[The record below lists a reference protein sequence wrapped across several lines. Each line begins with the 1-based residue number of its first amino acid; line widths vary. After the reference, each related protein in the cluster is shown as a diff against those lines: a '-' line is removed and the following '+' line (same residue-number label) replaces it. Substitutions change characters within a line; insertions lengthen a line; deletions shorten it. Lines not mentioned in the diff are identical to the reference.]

1 MATFVTQKS
10 LPRRTMLRGAG
21 TALALP
27 LLDAMV
33 PALRADRLTAA
44 APVRRLGFV
53 MYPLGVDEERW
64 RPKGE
69 GSGYQLS
76 DALAPLAAHRNKFVV
91 ISGMSSDPDRS
102 KPGFHD
108 RALASFMTGVEPVK
122 GKVHV
127 GISIDQLAAQT
138 LGKQTQF
145 ASLELAAE
153 KTTVGSAHIGPVFRS
168 ATVPLPFEHNP
179 RRVFEQLFGDGGRI
193 DPQEAARKQTA
204 DRSTLDTVLLRITQ
218 LKERLGAADRRKL
231 DEYVESIR
239 DIERRIQVAMTK
251 PQADLPGATRPS
263 GVPDSWVENVKLMFD
278 LQALAL
284 QADLTRV
291 WTFLYAR
298 EASSMNFPHLDIVMG
313 HHEIS
318 HHNFEKDKLDALAK
332 INVDQSRLF
341 AYFLSKLDSLKEGN
355 STLLDHSLILYGSN
369 LSVPTSHSQRDLPI
383 ILAGGAA
390 GRIAGGRYLK
400 FPGDTTPLTN
410 LYLTM
415 LDKVGVPTE
424 KFGDSTGR
432 LNRLEV

>member
-1 MATFVTQKS
+1 MFITQKS
-10 LPRRTMLRGAG
+10 LPRRTILRGAG
-21 TALALP
+21 MALALP

-33 PALRADRLTAA
+33 PALKGERSTAA

-53 MYPLGVDEERW
+53 MYPLGVDQDRW
-64 RPKGE
+64 LPKGE
-69 GSGYQLS
+69 GSDYQLS
-76 DALAPLAAHRNKFVV
+76 EALAPLAPHKNKFVV
-91 ISGMSSDPDRS
+91 INGLSSDPDRS

-108 RALASFMTGVEPVK
+108 RALASFMTGVEPTK
-122 GKVHV
+122 GKIHV

-138 LGKQTQF
+138 LGKETQF
-145 ASLELAAE
+145 ASLELSAE
-153 KTTVGSAHIGPVFRS
+153 KTGAGSAHVGPIFRS
-168 ATVPLPFEHNP
+168 ASVPLPLEHNP
-179 RRVFEQLFGDGGRI
+179 RRVFEQLFGEGGRI
-193 DPQEAARKQTA
+193 DPEASARRQAA
-204 DRSTLDTVLLRITQ
+204 DRSSLDTVTERIGQ
-218 LKERLGAADRRKL
+218 LKKQLAPSDRRKL
-231 DEYVESIR
+231 DEYVDSIR
-239 DIERRIQVAMTK
+239 DIERRIEVAMRK
-251 PQADLPGATRPS
+251 QPKDLPSTTRPS
-263 GVPDSWVENVKLMFD
+263 GVPDSWTENVKLMFD
-278 LQALAL
+278 LQTLAV

-318 HHNFEKDKLDALAK
+318 HHNFEKEKLDALAK

-341 AYFLSKLDSLKEGN
+341 AYFLDKLDSLKEGN

-390 GRIAGGRYLK
+390 GRIAGGRCIKLA
-400 FPGDTTPLTN
+400 GDTTPLTN

-424 KFGDSTGR
+424 KFGDSTGK

>member
-1 MATFVTQKS
+1 MFVQKKY
-10 LPRRTMLRGAG
+10 LPRRTFLRNTGI
-21 TALALP
+21 ALALP
-27 LLDAMV
+27 LLDAMI
-33 PALRADRLTAA
+33 PALTAQNLTAA
-44 APVRRLGFV
+44 APVRRLGFII
-53 MYPLGVDEERW
+53 YPLGVDQDRW

-69 GSGYQLS
+69 GASYEYSEALVP
-76 DALAPLAAHRNKFVV
+76 LAPHRKKFVV
-91 ISGMSSDPDRS
+91 ISGLSSDPDRS
-102 KPGFHD
+102 KAGFHD
-108 RALASFMTGVEPVK
+108 RALASFLTGVEMTK

-127 GISIDQLAAQT
+127 GISVDQLAAKT

-153 KTTVGSAHIGPVFRS
+153 NNNGIATNVGPVFKS
-168 ATVPLPFEHNP
+168 ATTPLPFESNP
-179 RRVFEQLFGDGGRI
+179 RRVFERLFGEGGRI
-193 DPQEAARKQTA
+193 DPAAASARDAA
-204 DRSTLDTVLLRITQ
+204 DRSSLDAVTERINE
-218 LKERLGAADRRKL
+218 LKLQLGAGDRRKL

-239 DIERRIQVAMTK
+239 DIERRIQVASR
-251 PQADLPGATRPS
+251 RPS
-263 GVPDSWVENVKLMFD
+263 TTLPDTSRPAGVPDSWVEHIKLMFD
-278 LQALAL
+278 LQTLAL

-298 EASSMNFPHLDIVMG
+298 ESTSITYPHLNISMG

-341 AYFLSKLDSLKEGN
+341 AYFLSKMDAIKEGN

-369 LSVPTSHSQRDLPI
+369 LSVPTSHSQHDLPI
-383 ILAGGAA
+383 IVAGGAA

-400 FPGDTTPLTN
+400 FPGDETPLTN

-424 KFGDSTGR
+424 KLGDSTGQ

>member
-1 MATFVTQKS
+1 MFVSQKHI
-10 LPRRTMLRGAG
+10 PRRMILRGAG

-33 PALRADRLTAA
+33 PALRAERMTAA

-53 MYPLGVDEERW
+53 IYPLGVDQDRW
-64 RPKGE
+64 KPKGE
-69 GSGYQLS
+69 GANYEYSE
-76 DALAPLAAHRNKFVV
+76 ALAPLAPHRNKFVV
-91 ISGMSSDPDRS
+91 MSGLSSDPDRS

-108 RALASFMTGVEPVK
+108 RALASFLTGVEMTK
-122 GKVHV
+122 GRIQV
-127 GISIDQLAAQT
+127 GVSIDQLAAQT
-138 LGKQTQF
+138 LGKETQF
-145 ASLELAAE
+145 ASLELSAE
-153 KTTVGSAHIGPVFRS
+153 KTNITHIGPVFKS
-168 ATVPLPFEHNP
+168 ATVPLPFEYNP
-179 RRVFEQLFGDGGRI
+179 RMVFERLFGESGKI
-193 DPQEAARKQTA
+193 DPQAAAARQA
-204 DRSTLDTVLLRITQ
+204 EDRSSLDAVRERIAE
-218 LKERLGAADRRKL
+218 LKNQLGAGDKRKL

-239 DIERRIQVAMTK
+239 DVERRIQVAMRK
-251 PQADLPGATRPS
+251 QPKDLPDTKRPA
-263 GVPDSWVENVKLMFD
+263 GVPDSWVDQIKLMFD
-278 LQALAL
+278 LQTLAI

-291 WTFLYAR
+291 WTFLYGR
-298 EASSMNFPHLDIVMG
+298 EATSINYPHLGITMG

-318 HHNFEKDKLDALAK
+318 HHNFEKEKLDALAK

-341 AYFLSKLDSLKEGN
+341 AYFLSKLDALKEGN

-400 FPGDTTPLTN
+400 FAGDETPLTN